1 MIRTARTL
9 TLALAAA
16 ALGLAACGE
25 PGGGGAESESGESE
39 YRQPVAAS
47 EITRRDLSRQL
58 STSAAVEPYSRSRLA
73 SRTSG
78 NIEAVLVEA
87 GDRVEQGQLLA
98 RIDMSEQAA
107 ELARIEAE
115 LEQARRVYDR
125 AVQLRERGTMA
136 AADYEAARLEVQVA
150 QRDAAVWSTRI
161 GFGEVRAPMDAVVTA
176 RHVEPGEGVQA
187 QDPLFDLTAM
197 DLLVMRIGVSEMD
210 VVHLSPGQ
218 PAPILLDAMPGETVE
233 GTIRRIFPTAEEDTR
248 LVTVEIALP
257 EGAAESGVR
266 PGFLGRV
273 RMAIDPR
280 PDVIAA
286 PVTALERE
294 GGQDYLFVIADER
307 LERRTV
313 ERGAERG
320 DWVEIVSGLE
330 EGEVV
335 LATNP
340 SELSEGQRV
349 RIVGWRG

>member
-1 MIRTARTL
+1 MIRTARTFC
-9 TLALAAA
+9 LAMYA
-16 ALGLAACGE
+16 ALLLGACGASDAPE
-25 PGGGGAESESGESE
+25 NGSAAGQGE

-47 EITRRDLSRQL
+47 EIIRRDLSRQL
-58 STSAAVEPYSRSRLA
+58 STSAVVEPYSRSRLA
-73 SRTSG
+73 SRTAG
-78 NIEAVLVEA
+78 IIDEVLVEA
-87 GDRVEQGQLLA
+87 GDRVEAGALLA
-98 RIDMSEQAA
+98 RIDMSEQRA
-107 ELARIEAE
+107 ELARIEAQR
-115 LEQARRVYDR
+115 EQARRAYER
-125 AVQLRERGTMA
+125 ASQLRERGTMA
-136 AADYEAARLEVQVA
+136 TADYEAARLELQVA
-150 QRDAAVWSTRI
+150 ERDAAVWSTRI
-161 GFGEVRAPMDAVVTA
+161 AFGEVRAPMNAVVTA

-197 DLLVMRIGVSEMD
+197 DLLVMRIGISELD
-210 VVHLSPGQ
+210 VVHLEPGQ
-218 PAPILLDAMPGETVE
+218 SAPILLDAMPGNSVE
-233 GTIRRIFPTAEEDTR
+233 GTIRRIFPTAEADTR

-257 EGAAESGVR
+257 EGSAERGVR

-294 GGQDYLFVIADER
+294 GSEDYLFVIAGDR
-307 LERRTV
+307 LEYRVV
-313 ERGAERG
+313 ERGVARG

-340 SELSEGQRV
+340 SELTDGQRV